1 MKLKW
6 KKWKIQPID
15 IIGSSA
21 ITIMIITFIC
31 YLGFGIFC
39 IYSTQS
45 RNEKV
50 DATIEQIKE
59 ADKVQRMY
67 KNQTFLGLLQCLCI
81 INQEGQKG
89 WKNPEELEA
98 AVHFYNHL
106 ISEGYDLKDIKIES
120 PYVQKDTNSGK
131 LKLNLPA
138 NNANNVNNIK

>member
-1 MKLKW
+1 MKNKQTVPLKW
-6 KKWKIQPID
+6 SSDLD
-15 IIGSSA
+15 IPVA
-21 ITIMIITFIC
+21 IVIAIMIITFIC

-59 ADKVQRMY
+59 ADNAKRMY

-89 WKNPEELEA
+89 WKNLEELEA

-106 ISEGYDLKDIKIES
+106 IDEGYDLKDIKIES
-120 PYVQKDTNSGK
+120 PYVQKDTKSGK
-131 LKLNLPA
+131 LKLKPPMN
-138 NNANNVNNIK
+138 K